1 MDVDSPPR
9 SRLDF
14 KDGEEIL
21 ELASPRQPRAL
32 SSLRFP
38 PPAVTPDPE
47 ELARREARVCII
59 GDDDRVAAR
68 APAVTDEA
76 RVIVPE
82 PRAMMAPLGRA
93 PPIIGFEPPLLGL
106 GVASGFERLQRVG
119 ERAMPAGR
127 APSVEAPK
135 NAEAKPAPRAHHEP
149 PPQPQTPG
157 GVKRPRPRRR
167 WMAGAASP
175 RDDTHSGEN
184 PCGVPTRPR
193 VSTWPPAREYA
204 DTLKPVA
211 LSRVTDD
218 DVPCEHFQQP
228 AHSSMDVAN
237 DWMKPIDVFAWA
249 DEAAAKQ
256 QGGSKVTEAFRVS
269 I

>member
-1 MDVDSPPR
+1 MLPTPADGVAAMDVDSPPR

-93 PPIIGFEPPLLGL
+93 APIIGFEPPLLGL
-106 GVASGFERLQRVG
+106 GVASGFERLPRVG
-119 ERAMPAGR
+119 EGSLHRLLLQQLLGLR
-127 APSVEAPK
+127 KVSE
-135 NAEAKPAPRAHHEP
+135 
-149 PPQPQTPG
+149 G
-157 GVKRPRPRRR
+157 F
-167 WMAGAASP
+167 
-175 RDDTHSGEN
+175 DT
-184 PCGVPTRPR
+184 
-193 VSTWPPAREYA
+193 
-204 DTLKPVA
+204 
-211 LSRVTDD
+211 
-218 DVPCEHFQQP
+218 
-228 AHSSMDVAN
+228 
-237 DWMKPIDVFAWA
+237 
-249 DEAAAKQ
+249 
-256 QGGSKVTEAFRVS
+256 
-269 I
+269 